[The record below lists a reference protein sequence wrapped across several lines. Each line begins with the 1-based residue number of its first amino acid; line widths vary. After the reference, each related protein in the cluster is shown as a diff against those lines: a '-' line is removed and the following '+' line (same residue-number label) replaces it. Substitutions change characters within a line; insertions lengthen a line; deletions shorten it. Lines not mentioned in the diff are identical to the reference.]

1 MFKFRISSL
10 VFLCL
15 LLAASCKDA
24 KQNDK
29 KDTSSLTTVTDTIS
43 GKASVQYARGFS
55 ITYHDHYKLVKILN
69 RLNNQTDTLQYLL
82 VQTGFPAPAGFPK
95 AQVINIP
102 VKTIIGMSSMHVA
115 LTDFVGISDRIT
127 GLGSLQYIT
136 SPVVRGNIKTGKVAE
151 VGLDGNLNNEL
162 IISMHPGILIDM
174 ANPEA
179 GFGKFKTL
187 IDAGVPV
194 LLNTEW
200 LENTPLGRA
209 EWVKLIAALVNKEDE
224 VNLKFDSLAR
234 EYNRLAE
241 LGRKAAT
248 KPSVIIGMP
257 FKGDWFVPA
266 GGSYMAEFLR
276 DAGAGYKW
284 SDTKGVGSL
293 ELNFESVAPEALK
306 ADYWLNV
313 GYVDKKTDIAAK
325 DTRYTSFK
333 PYKTGQLYNNNLRV
347 NDIGSNDY
355 WESGGVSPQ
364 IILADMI
371 RILHPEL
378 LPDHQ
383 LVYYKQLK

>member
-1 MFKFRISSL
+1 MFRLRLSTI
-10 VFLCL
+10 VFLS
-15 LLAASCKDA
+15 LLAASSCKET
-24 KQNDK
+24 KH
-29 KDTSSLTTVTDTIS
+29 KDTSPLISTGTDTIP
-43 GKASVQYARGFS
+43 GKTSIQYAKGLS
-55 ITYHDHYKLVKILN
+55 IAYHDHYKLVNILN

-82 VQTGFPAPAGFPK
+82 VQSGFPAPAGFPK

-102 VKTIIGMSSMHVA
+102 VKTFIGMSSMHVA
-115 LTDFVGISDRIT
+115 LADFVGVSDRIT

-136 SPVVRGNIKTGKVAE
+136 SPTVRGNIKAGKIKE
-151 VGLDGNLNNEL
+151 VGMDANLNNEL
-162 IISMHPGILIDM
+162 IISMHPGLLIAM

-187 IDAGVPV
+187 MDAGVPV

-209 EWVKLIAALVNKEDE
+209 EWVKLMAALVNKEDE
-224 VNLKFDSLAR
+224 VNPKFDSLAN

-241 LGRKAAT
+241 LGRAAANR
-248 KPSVIIGMP
+248 PAVIIGMP

-266 GGSYMAEFLR
+266 GESYMAEFLR
-276 DAGAGYKW
+276 DAGASYKW
-284 SDTKGVGSL
+284 SETKGVGSL
-293 ELNFESVAPEALK
+293 QLNFESVAPEALK

-313 GYVDKKTDIAAK
+313 GYVDKKADIAAK
-325 DTRYTSFK
+325 DTRYTSFR
-333 PYKTGQLYNNNLRV
+333 PFKTGQLYNNNLRV

-355 WESGGVSPQ
+355 WESGAVSPQ

-383 LVYYKQLK
+383 LEYYKQLK